1 MDYKQVLAKEI
12 AKSLDGVL
20 STESVM
26 ELIEKPK
33 FETQGDLAFPC
44 FALAKIEKQAPNKI
58 AEKLAAKL
66 SNPLFEKVFNEGP
79 YVNCFLNKSLVSK
92 QILHKVLSERT
103 DYGQSDIGQG
113 RNITIDFS
121 SPNIAKPFSMGH
133 LRSTVIGNS
142 LSKIVEKVGYKAVK
156 INHLGDWGTQFGKL
170 IVAYKKWGEESLV
183 KGSPIPE
190 LLALYIKFHSEAE
203 KEVALEEEAR
213 MWFKKLEDGDK
224 EAEGLWTWFKD
235 ESLKE
240 FSKIYNLLGVEFDSF
255 SGEAF
260 YNGKME
266 ATIELLREKDLL
278 VESDGAEV
286 VDLSEHGLPPFLIRK
301 RDGATLYG
309 TRDLT
314 AALYRK
320 DNYQFAKSLYVVG
333 QEQTLHFRQLFLTLE
348 KLGFDW
354 ARDMTHVPFGF
365 ILKDGKK
372 MSTRKGKVVLLDKVL
387 KDAIAL
393 AEKNINDKNPS
404 LPNKSATAEMVG
416 VGAVIFHDLK
426 TERLNNVEFSLE
438 DMLRFEGMTGPY
450 VQYTNARACSIL
462 RKSGA
467 EKESLISG
475 ELDDFYS
482 WEIIKTL
489 MEFPDTVLKS
499 FKHNEPS
506 VVAKYAVDLAQDFN
520 KYYSH
525 VKVLEENAEREAR
538 LALVFAVTIVLE
550 ESLRLLGIQAPAE
563 M

>member
-20 STESVM
+20 SAESVM

-92 QILHKVLSERT
+92 QFLHKVLSERT

-190 LLALYIKFHSEAE
+190 LLTLYIKFHSEAE

-213 MWFKKLEDGDK
+213 KWFKKLEDGDK

-278 VESDGAEV
+278 IESDGAEV